1 MTEGGSAGG
10 GRQEEDVCV
19 CRDAREKDRYGE
31 SVTEA
36 GTREGSVLGEKEKKS
51 QGCLSSTVRPL
62 AGGKAAYV
70 LFSLIYTEFLF
81 KCH

>member
-36 GTREGSVLGEKEKKS
+36 GTREGSVLREKNKN
-51 QGCLSSTVRPL
+51 QCCLCLTVRLL
-62 AGGKAAYV
+62 ASRKAA
-70 LFSLIYTEFLF
+70 
-81 KCH
+81 

>member
-36 GTREGSVLGEKEKKS
+36 GTREGSVLREENKKS
-51 QGCLSSTVRPL
+51 
-62 AGGKAAYV
+62 V
-70 LFSLIYTEFLF
+70 LFMLNSSAVGQ
-81 KCH
+81 

>member
-1 MTEGGSAGG
+1 MGEQMTEGGSSGG

-36 GTREGSVLGEKEKKS
+36 GTREGSVL
-51 QGCLSSTVRPL
+51 R
-62 AGGKAAYV
+62 GKMQKISGV
-70 LFSLIYTEFLF
+70 
-81 KCH
+81 

>member
-1 MTEGGSAGG
+1 MTGGGSAGG

-36 GTREGSVLGEKEKKS
+36 GAREGSVLPEKKRRTS
-51 QGCLSSTVRPL
+51 AVN
-62 AGGKAAYV
+62 A
-70 LFSLIYTEFLF
+70 
-81 KCH
+81 